1 MTCKIVIYCFL
12 LVALIGLVS
21 AAPRRPNIG
30 DYGYKVT
37 CVETIAYRDIP
48 SNKLKSSISREKIR
62 LPSGW
67 RNMESAGRLRRVNK
81 DDGEI
86 VYKYVWYQ
94 SDPSVE
100 HIVSCSR

>member
-1 MTCKIVIYCFL
+1 MLPHWYTHLKIHLQF
-12 LVALIGLVS
+12 IG
-21 AAPRRPNIG
+21 RPNRG

-37 CVETIAYRDIP
+37 CVETITYSDLP
-48 SNKLKSSISREKIR
+48 SNKLKWSISMEKTR

-67 RNMESAGRLRRVNK
+67 RNMESAGKLIPNRG
-81 DDGEI
+81 DGEI
-86 VYKYVWYQ
+86 AYKYIWYQ